1 MGKHSGTFFGMKL
14 IKSTHRIKLNFLL
27 ILIIFLAFGVI
38 LTVFLNDREGLE
50 KDGAPGAMV
59 SSRANI
65 SIGKAHQTATRN
77 GIKEWSLDAASA
89 DYMDDKNQAV
99 LKDLS
104 VTFFLK
110 DDTQVYIT
118 ADRGILKTDSN
129 DMEIYDNV
137 VVKYTQYKLRCE
149 NLHYEHEKGI
159 IFSNV
164 PVNITGDSFQ
174 LVADAMSLNLNTNRT
189 LFEGKVKGTF
199 RGGIAL

>member
-38 LTVFLNDREGLE
+38 LTVFLNDRKGLE

-110 DDTQVYIT
+110 DDTKVYIT

-174 LVADAMSLNLNTNRT
+174 LIADAMSLNLNTNRT

-199 RGGIAL
+199 RVGIAL